1 MEARTT
7 QAAGV
12 RYDVMFRSV
21 YKQKPNGVQQP
32 SRAPSGGVA
41 AQGAM
46 LQVRSFWKKTSKGRL
61 LKVRSRVWLRAVWP
75 ALSLRAQVV
84 KEHYLRD
91 DIYCGSPVA
100 APEHRGARLRLAAH
114 EGRGG

>member
-1 MEARTT
+1 
-7 QAAGV
+7 
-12 RYDVMFRSV
+12 
-21 YKQKPNGVQQP
+21 
-32 SRAPSGGVA
+32 
-41 AQGAM
+41 M

-61 LKVRSRVWLRAVWP
+61 LKVRTRTWLRAVWP

-100 APEHRGARLRLAAH
+100 APEHRGARLRLSAS
-114 EGRGG
+114 EGLRD